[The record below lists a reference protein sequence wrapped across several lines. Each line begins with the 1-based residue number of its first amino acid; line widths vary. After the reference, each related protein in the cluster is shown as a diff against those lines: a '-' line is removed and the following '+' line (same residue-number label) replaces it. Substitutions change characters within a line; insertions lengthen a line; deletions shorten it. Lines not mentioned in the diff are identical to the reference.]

1 MNEELLQNIWQ
12 RLTDD
17 GLTQSDF
24 QSWLDNV
31 NSDEKIK
38 QNVFNYLS
46 EKKLTNSDYE
56 TWNNNTG
63 LKKKDQTEFS
73 SSVLEATRQMGT
85 EDSTLE
91 SEPLESSSQQDEN
104 SFFNYPDLLPKQEPL
119 SQLEQLDAKIADD
132 LGYNQLTM
140 PSESTSVNN
149 LKSPYDYSTPADE
162 DVFSYEE
169 DWGAFVG
176 EQPDNVQQVEQAK
189 IAYFDQKGNKDMYTV
204 KEYIDKIRY
213 HFFIIK

>member
-56 TWNNNTG
+56 TWTNNTG
-63 LKKKDQTEFS
+63 LKKKDQTEFYS
-73 SSVLEATRQMGT
+73 SILDTTKQMVTEAYI
-85 EDSTLE
+85 LK
-91 SEPLESSSQQDEN
+91 SEP
-104 SFFNYPDLLPKQEPL
+104 
-119 SQLEQLDAKIADD
+119 
-132 LGYNQLTM
+132 
-140 PSESTSVNN
+140 
-149 LKSPYDYSTPADE
+149 
-162 DVFSYEE
+162 
-169 DWGAFVG
+169 
-176 EQPDNVQQVEQAK
+176 
-189 IAYFDQKGNKDMYTV
+189 
-204 KEYIDKIRY
+204 
-213 HFFIIK
+213 